1 MAMAQLRVI
10 PIHQSMNRNNL
21 FMGGDREMTMFVA
34 LLCGAL
40 VFTAL
45 QWEATFFGVFLWF
58 LSLFFLRL
66 MAKSDVKMRQVYLR
80 HIRYKKYY
88 AAHSTPWRENTTSQA
103 NNYK

>member
-1 MAMAQLRVI
+1 MQQESLRMTVVH
-10 PIHQSMNRNNL
+10 PSMNRNNL

-34 LLCGAL
+34 LICNAL

-45 QWEATFFGVFLWF
+45 QWATTFFGIFLWLF
-58 LSLFFLRL
+58 SLFILRL

-80 HIRYKKYY
+80 HIRYQKYY
-88 AAHSTPWRENTTSQA
+88 PPRSRPWRENTASQT